1 MKGWDEM
8 SESSIQLLKPKYV
21 PLVRFFSLNNV
32 LISLATFYFV
42 VMSLL
47 IYCGIALNKN
57 WILVLL
63 ISIVIALIVLL
74 FLVWLDKKNFEVSS
88 YKIFNDRVEF
98 EEGFINHKY
107 IAIKFEDIK
116 EVHLSQNFFQRM
128 VNIGTIKFITAA
140 NNTGR
145 NTGVAFTDIE
155 NSNYVYAKVK
165 ELLNK

>member
-1 MKGWDEM
+1 MNKKL
-8 SESSIQLLKPKYV
+8 IQSLNPKFV
-21 PLVRFFSLNNV
+21 FWVRFFE
-32 LISLATFYFV
+32 
-42 VMSLL
+42 
-47 IYCGIALNKN
+47 LNK
-57 WILVLL
+57 ILFLL
-63 ISIVIALIVLL
+63 FVFYCFIMPFIACDIKEQHLNIVTLIIILITLFILL